1 MPKRIDYFPAAKKSL
16 GQNFLIDPNIARKIV
31 EAIPAGP
38 GETVLEIGPGRGML
52 TEILLAKNF
61 QVVAVELDNFYADY
75 LKEIFGRNSNFS
87 LIHADFLALDL
98 SKIGERSI
106 HVVGNLPYS
115 ITSPVLFKLIE
126 ERQFAHSATLMMQR
140 EVAER
145 VVGQP
150 RTKNYGILSIW
161 VQTFA
166 SVQLIL
172 RVPPTVFRPR
182 PRVESAVVQLKWK
195 SQREQIPKNDVYFL
209 RLIKTAF
216 QQRRKLLRNSL
227 KTIFP
232 PEIQENMEFN
242 FNRRPEEV
250 SIDEWIQLS
259 NRHSSTTQF

>member
-1 MPKRIDYFPAAKKSL
+1 MPKRTDYFPAAKKSL

-52 TEILLAKNF
+52 TEFLLAKKF
-61 QVVAVELDNFYADY
+61 HVVAVELDNFYADY
-75 LKEIFGRNSNFS
+75 LKETFGKHSNFS
-87 LIHADFLALDL
+87 LIHADFLTLKL
-98 SKIGERSI
+98 SEIGMQPI

-115 ITSPVLFKLIE
+115 ITSPVLFKLIK

-145 VVGQP
+145 MVGKP
-150 RTKNYGILSIW
+150 RTKDYGILSIW

-166 SVQLIL
+166 DVRLIFK
-172 RVPPTVFRPR
+172 VPSAVFRPR
-182 PRVESAVVQLKWK
+182 PRVDSALVQLKWK

-209 RLIKTAF
+209 QLIKTAF
-216 QQRRKLLRNSL
+216 RQRRKRLRNSL
-227 KTIFP
+227 KPIFP
-232 PEIQENMEFN
+232 LAIQQKIDFD
-242 FNRRPEEV
+242 FSRRPEEV

-259 NRHSSTTQF
+259 NRHLNTTQF